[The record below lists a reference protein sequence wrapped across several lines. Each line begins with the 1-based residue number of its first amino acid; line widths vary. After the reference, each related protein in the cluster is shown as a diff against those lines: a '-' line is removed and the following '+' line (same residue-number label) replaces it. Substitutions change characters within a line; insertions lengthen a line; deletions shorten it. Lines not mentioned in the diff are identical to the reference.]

1 MVLIGRTNKHNFL
14 FPSRVAMSLSFV
26 VSVTIITCSRAQIQV
41 IGIWSRLH
49 GIWSVISNGS
59 RSSVDDSC
67 PLHTPLII
75 WIQLETMNDASTTHF
90 NKVAIKSLC
99 RHSLDQYNSYFVTA
113 SEGIVT
119 CSVHA
124 TDSLTNRDRDYKLL
138 RGSQS
143 ENN

>member
-75 WIQLETMNDASTTHF
+75 IWIQLETMTRPLPTSIKLQLNLCVVIRWINIIHISSLPA
-90 NKVAIKSLC
+90 KVSSPVLSMPLI
-99 RHSLDQYNSYFVTA
+99 H
-113 SEGIVT
+113 
-119 CSVHA
+119 
-124 TDSLTNRDRDYKLL
+124 
-138 RGSQS
+138 
-143 ENN
+143 